1 MGSKKGAADLGSDDE
16 GSPHGTLAGEIAEAV
31 VIAAG
36 RGDHAAFAA
45 IVEHYDDRLRTLAFH
60 VLRNPDELDDAMQ
73 DTYVKAYRGLSTFR
87 GSSTLGTW
95 LHRITYTTCLNVL
108 RSHARRPAAGD
119 RATPEWPATGAD
131 PAETVAGAD
140 GFERLLAA
148 LSPEQRAVVVLI
160 DSLGHTYAEAS
171 EMLGLPAGTVASRL
185 SSAHARLRPGL
196 DAGSLE
202 HVGADGTEARS

>member
-1 MGSKKGAADLGSDDE
+1 LGSDDE
-16 GSPHGTLAGEIAEAV
+16 VRPHGTPAGEIAEAIV
-31 VIAAG
+31 VAAG

-45 IVEHYDDRLRTLAFH
+45 IVDHYDDRLRTLAFH
-60 VLRNPDELDDAMQ
+60 VLQNPDDLDDAMQ
-73 DTYVKAYRGLSTFR
+73 DAYVKAYRGLSTFR

-108 RSHARRPAAGD
+108 RTRARRPAQGD
-119 RATPEWPATGAD
+119 PVIPEQPAAGAD
-131 PAETVAGAD
+131 PAEMVAGAD
-140 GFERLLAA
+140 AFERLLAA

-160 DSLGHTYAEAS
+160 DAQGHTYAEAS

-196 DAGSLE
+196 DAGSLK
-202 HVGADGTEARS
+202 HVSVDGTEAAT